1 MALKVRPLTAEERTE
16 LQRRAHSRTEPARVV
31 ERARIVWAVHQGER
45 VPLVAR
51 RLGLGVDVVRK
62 WVRRFNAEGVPGLA
76 DRPRSG
82 RPVTYSTEQ
91 VAQVLATAV
100 TDPKR
105 LSLPF
110 GCWTL
115 DRLTTYL
122 HERPAEAGGPLP
134 ISRSQLDRLLA
145 GEGLRWRKEE
155 TWFGERVDPQ
165 FAEKRGPSSSSAPR
179 RRPPVWSSTSTKWG
193 RRAPRAIPA

>member
-1 MALKVRPLTAEERTE
+1 MALKIRALTEEEATE
-16 LQRRAHSRTEPARVV
+16 LQRRAQSRTEPARVV
-31 ERARIVWAVHQGER
+31 ERARMVWGVHQGEH
-45 VPLVAR
+45 VPAVAQ
-51 RLGLGVDVVRK
+51 RLGVGADVVGT
-62 WVRRFNAEGVPGLA
+62 WIRRFNSEGLPGLA

-82 RPVTYSTEQ
+82 RPVTYSMEQ
-91 VAQVLATAV
+91 VTQVLATAV
-100 TDPKR
+100 TDPQT
-105 LSLPF
+105 LGLPF

-134 ISRSQLDRLLA
+134 ISRSHLDRLLA

-165 FAEKRGPSSSSAPR
+165 FAEKRGPSSNSARR
-179 RRPPVWSSTSTKWG
+179 RRPPVWSSTSTRWG